1 MRRTILIVD
10 DDWSQRE
17 YLEAVI
23 SGIGYRAQTLSGGA
37 EAIQLLNGSAGHGVD
52 LILLDLAMPGID
64 GMDVLRKVV
73 PQNPDL
79 PIVVLTLKA
88 GVDTVVEVMRAGA
101 LDFILKPVSPDRLEV
116 SINNALKMAT
126 LTGEVSRLAR
136 RAANV
141 MDISDLV
148 AESPAMRR
156 TLELAQRAAASN
168 IPILI
173 EGRSGVGKEVVAHVI
188 QGGGARAGKPFV
200 IVNCG
205 AIPDNL
211 VESILFGH
219 EKGSFTGATQRRAGK
234 FLEANGGTLFLDEI
248 GELKPEIQVK
258 LLRVLQS
265 GEIDAVGGG
274 KSQKVDVRVISAT
287 NQELASLVA
296 EGRFGEDLYYRLN
309 VFPIVV
315 PTLRDRHEDIR
326 PLAERILR
334 TYSATGGKNIKG
346 IAADAMEL
354 MLAYRWPGN
363 VRELENAIFRAVVL
377 CDGATLEVQDFPN
390 IAGRADGGDGQI
402 QIAQR
407 SGSQATG
414 NGGMDVAVRD
424 ARGDVRSLND
434 MEGDIIRAALAH
446 YDGRMAQVA
455 RRLGIGRSTLYRKV
469 RELGIEIDS
478 ERSAGSRLA

>member
-1 MRRTILIVD
+1 
-10 DDWSQRE
+10 
-17 YLEAVI
+17 
-23 SGIGYRAQTLSGGA
+23 
-37 EAIQLLNGSAGHGVD
+37 
-52 LILLDLAMPGID
+52 MPGID

-258 LLRVLQS
+258 LLRVLPKWR
-265 GEIDAVGGG
+265 DRCGGRWKIA
-274 KSQKVDVRVISAT
+274 KSRCPGDFRDQPGIGVIGGRGPVRRGSVLSA
-287 NQELASLVA
+287 ECV
-296 EGRFGEDLYYRLN
+296 
-309 VFPIVV
+309 PIVV
-315 PTLRDRHEDIR
+315 PTLCDRHEDIR

-434 MEGDIIRAALAH
+434 MEGDIISAALAH
-446 YDGRMAQVA
+446 YDGRMAEVA

>member
-1 MRRTILIVD
+1 
-10 DDWSQRE
+10 
-17 YLEAVI
+17 
-23 SGIGYRAQTLSGGA
+23 
-37 EAIQLLNGSAGHGVD
+37 
-52 LILLDLAMPGID
+52 MPGID

-79 PIVVLTLKA
+79 PIVVLTLKE

-219 EKGSFTGATQRRAGK
+219 EKGSFAGATQRR
-234 FLEANGGTLFLDEI
+234 GGI
-248 GELKPEIQVK
+248 P
-258 LLRVLQS
+258 
-265 GEIDAVGGG
+265 
-274 KSQKVDVRVISAT
+274 
-287 NQELASLVA
+287 
-296 EGRFGEDLYYRLN
+296 
-309 VFPIVV
+309 
-315 PTLRDRHEDIR
+315 
-326 PLAERILR
+326 
-334 TYSATGGKNIKG
+334 
-346 IAADAMEL
+346 
-354 MLAYRWPGN
+354 
-363 VRELENAIFRAVVL
+363 
-377 CDGATLEVQDFPN
+377 
-390 IAGRADGGDGQI
+390 
-402 QIAQR
+402 
-407 SGSQATG
+407 GSQ
-414 NGGMDVAVRD
+414 
-424 ARGDVRSLND
+424 RGYPFS
-434 MEGDIIRAALAH
+434 G
-446 YDGRMAQVA
+446 
-455 RRLGIGRSTLYRKV
+455 
-469 RELGIEIDS
+469 
-478 ERSAGSRLA
+478 